1 MDMLVTDPENCY
13 AKAYDM
19 VLNGWEIG
27 GGSVRI
33 HRADVQSKV
42 FDALKIGPEEAR
54 LKFGFLLDALQFGAP
69 PHGGIAF
76 GLDRIVTM
84 MTGAPLSACSP
95 ALRARSTKSSCANCT
110 SVCATSSRKTK
121 RYADVPKGAS
131 PFGAKPDKVRFAG
144 LFHVHSET
152 KSPTRPARLSL
163 YSFSSSAPSAER
175 FSQIRASQTT
185 MALTTTKQRRAIG
198 ERLAQER
205 SRLSYTPLQIAQLLG
220 VQSDEYERY
229 ETGESDP
236 GIFSMQRLYSI
247 GFDVMFIITGDRY
260 RPVQE
265 ESELLQRFRELSLR
279 GKTSVFMTLD
289 ALERLAPNLKENI
302 KKKIRD
308 TLS

>member
-1 MDMLVTDPENCY
+1 
-13 AKAYDM
+13 
-19 VLNGWEIG
+19 
-27 GGSVRI
+27 
-33 HRADVQSKV
+33 
-42 FDALKIGPEEAR
+42 
-54 LKFGFLLDALQFGAP
+54 
-69 PHGGIAF
+69 
-76 GLDRIVTM
+76 
-84 MTGAPLSACSP
+84 
-95 ALRARSTKSSCANCT
+95 
-110 SVCATSSRKTK
+110 
-121 RYADVPKGAS
+121 
-131 PFGAKPDKVRFAG
+131 
-144 LFHVHSET
+144 
-152 KSPTRPARLSL
+152 
-163 YSFSSSAPSAER
+163 
-175 FSQIRASQTT
+175 

-247 GFDVMFIITGDRY
+247 GFGVMFIITGDRY